1 MILALLGLSIGTA
14 ALYVSLAR
22 SSEPVDIQVAHAGA
36 GDLVLHEHPSVGLC
50 PWREPESDRR
60 HFFPAST
67 DVREETL
74 ILSGKRTE
82 VARQLGRSAT
92 GEENVLKVYRILNHD
107 QVLGSVVARRV
118 RGESGVIELLLAVG
132 TDGRIVG
139 AKLQRLREPED
150 VAHVL
155 QSASWLGAFTGKDR
169 TSAWQLGGDIPEVPP
184 AARTSA
190 AAVLDAAR
198 TLIILLGV
206 ADSSGTHGTARR

>member
-1 MILALLGLSIGTA
+1 MILALLGLSIGAA
-14 ALYVSLAR
+14 ALYVALAR
-22 SSEPVDIQVAHAGA
+22 SSEPADIQVAHAGA
-36 GDLVLHEHPSVGLC
+36 GDLALHEHPSVGLC
-50 PWREPESDRR
+50 PWREPERDRR
-60 HFFPAST
+60 QFFPTST
-67 DVREETL
+67 DVREDTL

-82 VARQLGRSAT
+82 VARQLGRPAT
-92 GEENVLKVYRILNHD
+92 GEENALKVYRILN
-107 QVLGSVVARRV
+107 QEQLLGSFVARRV

-169 TSAWQLGGDIPEVPP
+169 TSSWQLGGDIPDVPP
-184 AARTSA
+184 AAKTSA

-198 TLIILLGV
+198 TLLILLGV
-206 ADSSGTHGTARR
+206 ADGSAAPGTDRR